1 MYFRPQCNHFILLLK
16 SYTGLFKGLCIE
28 GLVYD
33 LKNKYE
39 KKKKN
44 KYDQQCDFILIEL
57 LPKSVLIAHS
67 VYDGILLQVI
77 YSQIAFPFL
86 CFFLWFAFESVYRPP
101 EDRQEKGK
109 MILLLIISGY
119 VYVLFQE

>member
-1 MYFRPQCNHFILLLK
+1 MYFRPRCNHFILLLK
-16 SYTGLFKGLCIE
+16 NYTGLFKGLCIE

-33 LKNKYE
+33 L
-39 KKKKN
+39 KN

-86 CFFLWFAFESVYRPP
+86 FFFLWFAFESVYRAP